1 MIPNRVSST
10 TGRRTGRKTNPTTSP
25 SSISTGLGPGR
36 SSTTASAGAPGHWP
50 NAGSA
55 APPRR
60 SPAPRRPN
68 VGVTGGGTV
77 LVSLKPGIVNTI
89 PVTKKQ
95 FKGESPRV
103 AIRDVRVKIDGCV
116 GESFIRSYAVLAR
129 VTDEKDSVL
138 AWYAETTRV

>member
-1 MIPNRVSST
+1 M
-10 TGRRTGRKTNPTTSP
+10 
-25 SSISTGLGPGR
+25 
-36 SSTTASAGAPGHWP
+36 
-50 NAGSA
+50 
-55 APPRR
+55 
-60 SPAPRRPN
+60 
-68 VGVTGGGTV
+68 
-77 LVSLKPGIVNTI
+77 SLKPGIVNTI
-89 PVTKKQ
+89 PVTKKP